1 MGLYLTYKLE
11 DQNREKLYE
20 GQIKSF
26 ILNKEDETYVEKFIN
41 SIREKNFNYSL
52 AILYKRWNKIEN
64 EVLKKDLINK
74 IAGETGQSSSSK
86 EKTSACHKIINL
98 KEIRNLNIKIE
109 RNLNMKTEIPDPTP
123 ENGIRASEDN
133 IGIQELLDAEE
144 YERNRKSQEDW
155 TEEYKRLKYEEKG
168 IFNYSE
174 FNESFD
180 SDYIPD
186 YECYSPRS
194 L

>member
-64 EVLKKDLINK
+64 EDLKKDLINK
-74 IAGETGQSSSSK
+74 ITGETGQSSSSK
-86 EKTSACHKIINL
+86 EKTSACQKIINL
-98 KEIRNLNIKIE
+98 KENKNQR
-109 RNLNMKTEIPDPTP
+109 MKAEIPDPTP
-123 ENGIRASEDN
+123 GTNS
-133 IGIQELLDAEE
+133 
-144 YERNRKSQEDW
+144 
-155 TEEYKRLKYEEKG
+155 
-168 IFNYSE
+168 
-174 FNESFD
+174 
-180 SDYIPD
+180 SDCGTKQKPD
-186 YECYSPRS
+186 V
-194 L
+194 